1 MILKSERLITME
13 TEKKEL
19 KEKLPVKR
27 KRFTYL
33 GILIVLSFLS
43 IRISGYNVSS
53 SDSLFF
59 LVAQTIKNSI
69 VNKEFFLIEIA
80 LLILFEILVFV
91 LLILK
96 KRRGFALITIL
107 LLWAYIYIHFN
118 WVFDNQLFLLSSLPF
133 LLFSLAFLVLV
144 LHTIWQQSR

>member
-1 MILKSERLITME
+1 ME
-13 TEKKEL
+13 AEKKEL
-19 KEKLPVKR
+19 KEEHPVKR
-27 KRFTYL
+27 KSFTYL

-59 LVAQTIKNSI
+59 LVAQMVKNSI

-80 LLILFEILVFV
+80 LLILFEMLVFV
-91 LLILK
+91 LLIIK
-96 KRRGFALITIL
+96 KKSGFALLTIL

-118 WVFDNQLFLLSSLPF
+118 WVFDNQLFLISSLPF

-144 LHTIWQQSR
+144 LHTIWRQSR